1 METKSLNIGTNR
13 GKRRVWVEGKAL
25 ERLGWVKGVTYTRKA
40 QLLESG
46 FTLTRDNAGDL
57 KVAGG
62 EGRPVLDLCGN
73 YVAAALEG
81 FDKVTVTITA
91 KRITIT
97 GKAAA
102 LLLPVFVQVLERAAS

>member
-25 ERLGWVKGVTYTRKA
+25 ERLGWVKGVTYTRKP
-40 QLLESG
+40 LLLSSG

-57 KVAGG
+57 RVAGG
-62 EGRPVLDLCGN
+62 DGRPVLDLCGN

-91 KRITIT
+91 KKITIT

-102 LLLPVFVQVLERAAS
+102 LLLPVLVKALEVAA

>member
-1 METKSLNIGTNR
+1 METKTLNVGTNR

-25 ERLGWVKGVTYTRKA
+25 ERLGWVKGVTYTRKE
-40 QLLESG
+40 LLLQSG
-46 FTLTRDNAGDL
+46 FTLTRDNGGSL

-81 FDKVTVTITA
+81 FEKVTVTITTN
-91 KRITIT
+91 KITIT

-102 LLLPVFVQVLERAAS
+102 LLLPVLLKALEVAA